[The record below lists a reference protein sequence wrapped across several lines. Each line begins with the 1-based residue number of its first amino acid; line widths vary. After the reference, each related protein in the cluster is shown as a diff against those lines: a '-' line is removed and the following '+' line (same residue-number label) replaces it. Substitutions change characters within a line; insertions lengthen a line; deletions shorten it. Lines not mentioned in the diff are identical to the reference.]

1 MQRQS
6 RAAPRRGR
14 RRRRQVNR
22 RSLLA
27 GAAASGVL
35 TAAYVFTGREG
46 DQRAEANPF
55 GEQVTS
61 LDSGF
66 PDDLPYVAPDG
77 PVDVPPPRRVF
88 YSPAA
93 ESVNQTFGDL
103 YLPATANPSMPVVVL
118 VHGGGWNDDIDLE
131 YVSNMARD
139 LASFDVAVWSVEY
152 RRVGSGGGWP
162 TTVVDVCDAVD
173 YLGQLDQQLAGRLDL
188 DNVAIM
194 GHSAGAHLALW
205 VAGRQALPDYLPG
218 HSPTQRVVGCVSLAG
233 IVDMFAAA
241 ARNSN
246 SVSDFLGGEP
256 SDMPARYHAASPV
269 SHLPTG
275 VPVVA
280 IHGDGDTVVPYR
292 QSEEY
297 VRRAREAGDAA
308 RFERIAGGR
317 HDEWSDIST
326 DEWRQARSIV
336 LEMIG
341 VTPFDETD

>member
-1 MQRQS
+1 M
-6 RAAPRRGR
+6 
-14 RRRRQVNR
+14 
-22 RSLLA
+22 
-27 GAAASGVL
+27 
-35 TAAYVFTGREG
+35 
-46 DQRAEANPF
+46 
-55 GEQVTS
+55 
-61 LDSGF
+61 
-66 PDDLPYVAPDG
+66 
-77 PVDVPPPRRVF
+77 
-88 YSPAA
+88 
-93 ESVNQTFGDL
+93 
-103 YLPATANPSMPVVVL
+103 
-118 VHGGGWNDDIDLE
+118 
-131 YVSNMARD
+131 
-139 LASFDVAVWSVEY
+139 
-152 RRVGSGGGWP
+152 
-162 TTVVDVCDAVD
+162 
-173 YLGQLDQQLAGRLDL
+173 
-188 DNVAIM
+188 
-194 GHSAGAHLALW
+194 
-205 VAGRQALPDYLPG
+205 
-218 HSPTQRVVGCVSLAG
+218 SLAG
-233 IVDMFAAA
+233 IADMFAAA

-297 VRRAREAGDAA
+297 VRRAGAAGDDA